1 MTDKV
6 NQAIYIYD
14 SEKDKVK
21 TIQLKTFL
29 CRVNN
34 YSKDSVYSS
43 NSNKIYFALK
53 PDALEFRKEYNKQLI
68 NT

>member
-29 CRVNN
+29 CRINN
-34 YSKDSVYSS
+34 WQKSYSF
-43 NSNKIYFALK
+43 FALK
-53 PDALEFRKEYNKQLI
+53 DQAKKHRKEYLK
-68 NT
+68 

>member
-21 TIQLKTFL
+21 TIQLKTFY
-29 CRVNN
+29 VG
-34 YSKDSVYSS
+34 
-43 NSNKIYFALK
+43 
-53 PDALEFRKEYNKQLI
+53 
-68 NT
+68 